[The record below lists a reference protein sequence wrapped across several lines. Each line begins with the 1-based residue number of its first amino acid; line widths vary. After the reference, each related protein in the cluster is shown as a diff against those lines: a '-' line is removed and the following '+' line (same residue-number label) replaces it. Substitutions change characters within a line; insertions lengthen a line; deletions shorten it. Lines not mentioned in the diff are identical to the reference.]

1 MYAHDSYTENI
12 YIYNS
17 NWNLTKIPHKNTN
30 REWESSIHGA
40 GKIKYWYVAGGNTHD
55 I

>member
-1 MYAHDSYTENI
+1 MYAHDSYIEK
-12 YIYNS
+12 YRYNS

-30 REWESSIHGA
+30 REWESSTHGA
-40 GKIKYWYVAGGNTHD
+40 GTIEYWYAVGNTYD